1 MVMNRD
7 ATIRATLREV
17 LSPAVRAA
25 LETVSEPATNTARTG
40 AFCLTPPLAAF
51 RDGTKCLPEPL
62 WSVGGWIPEPMK
74 TVIFTALPGL
84 PEVRAGDDLART
96 IVDAARNAECHAWRA
111 RRHAA
116 VLLRSKEKDLFQ

>member
-1 MVMNRD
+1 MVMNRG
-7 ATIRATLREV
+7 ATIRATRCEV
-17 LSPAVRAA
+17 LSPAVRTA

-51 RDGTKCLPEPL
+51 RDGTKRLPEPL
-62 WSVGGWIPEPMK
+62 WSVGGWIPEPMN
-74 TVIFTALPGL
+74 TVTFTALPGL

-96 IVDAARNAECHAWRA
+96 IVDAARNAEVTPGAHDVIVI
-111 RRHAA
+111 